1 MKGNFLN
8 LAPLCL
14 YYVLDVST
22 WGPHE
27 EGIVSYWPIYI
38 VGKQVNQTVWW
49 LTVAKS
55 LISHHFQIE

>member
-38 VGKQVNQTVWW
+38 VGKQVNKTV
-49 LTVAKS
+49 
-55 LISHHFQIE
+55 